1 MISKQWPQVQ
11 WPYSAA
17 EQKQQQVGAP
27 SNETKN
33 KPVEGYDNP
42 LGYFTFIKHVYN
54 DPNLRIGLFCKPGVK
69 IVAACQING
78 SSLPMHVL
86 SE

>member
-1 MISKQWPQVQ
+1 MISQQWPQVQ
-11 WPYSAA
+11 WPYSAT

-42 LGYFTFIKHVYN
+42 LALQLSSMSIMILTSGLACFVN
-54 DPNLRIGLFCKPGVK
+54 QELR
-69 IVAACQING
+69 
-78 SSLPMHVL
+78 
-86 SE
+86 

>member
-1 MISKQWPQVQ
+1 MISQQWPQVQ
-11 WPYSAA
+11 WPYSAT

-42 LGYFTFIKHVYN
+42 LAIMILTSGLACFVN
-54 DPNLRIGLFCKPGVK
+54 QELR
-69 IVAACQING
+69 
-78 SSLPMHVL
+78 
-86 SE
+86 